1 MGSKRALAACLG
13 GVQHGLHVLLT
24 LPRDAGCTTVWRS
37 GSTSLTEV
45 AEHDGATAEARWR
58 CCLWR
63 CSVEQ
68 ACCRVRK
75 NSTIVTGCAPVLA
88 VALHPCPEWLSMMVV
103 THRIRQLYF

>member
-45 AEHDGATAEARWR
+45 AEHDGATA
-58 CCLWR
+58 
-63 CSVEQ
+63 
-68 ACCRVRK
+68 
-75 NSTIVTGCAPVLA
+75 
-88 VALHPCPEWLSMMVV
+88 
-103 THRIRQLYF
+103 